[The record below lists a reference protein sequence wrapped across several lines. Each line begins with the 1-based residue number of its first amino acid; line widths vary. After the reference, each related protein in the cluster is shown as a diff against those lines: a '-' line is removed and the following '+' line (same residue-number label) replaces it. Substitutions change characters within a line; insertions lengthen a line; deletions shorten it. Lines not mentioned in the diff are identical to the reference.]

1 MMSADSGNFV
11 RVRRASTVI
20 SKYEFLK
27 TVFMS
32 LTKTPPIPPMEEG
45 PERELMAF
53 LFLRVKRIKGLT
65 TDLDQQ
71 AGINGR
77 WLKPD
82 EPRNIPSRRLL
93 RLIIHTA
100 HFRGRE
106 QFKKDANQ
114 AIDFLFD
121 VVIPHY
127 IRILASKHRQR
138 PPWLRRRFRRRY
150 HPSILTHKT
159 TIITIT

>member
-1 MMSADSGNFV
+1 
-11 RVRRASTVI
+11 
-20 SKYEFLK
+20 
-27 TVFMS
+27 MS
-32 LTKTPPIPPMEEG
+32 LTKTPPILPMEEG

-53 LFLRVKRIKGLT
+53 LFLQVKQIKGLT
-65 TDLDQQ
+65 TALDQQ
-71 AGINGR
+71 AGVNGR

-93 RLIIHTA
+93 RVIIHTA

-114 AIDFLFD
+114 AIDFMFNT
-121 VVIPHY
+121 VIPHY
-127 IRILASKHRQR
+127 LRSQADKHHQR

-150 HPSILTHKT
+150 RRNISTHK
-159 TIITIT
+159 IIILKLAS